1 MTQQKKTTQEDQL
14 KEFVRQAEVAQAI
27 ITHACSTM
35 MLERKIELGAVA
47 SGATTSIVDLIV
59 AAAIEQTSDVD
70 KAKQEAQKWI
80 DHLVL
85 DMKARVDE
93 VADEIGKLNSD
104 PSKIQEL
111 IPVVFE
117 KIKGLLK

>member
-1 MTQQKKTTQEDQL
+1 MTQQKTTTQEDQL
-14 KEFVRQAEVAQAI
+14 KELVGQATLAQAI
-27 ITHACSTM
+27 ITSVCSTM
-35 MLERKIELGAVA
+35 MEERKIELGAVA